1 MSEDKL
7 YALETAP
14 ILELFVVYLYESDTL
29 FVWQTNELFLAWWL

>member
-29 FVWQTNELFLAWWL
+29 LMWQTDELLLTWWL